1 MHYSMVSYL
10 LFDVILFFPSANNG
24 TLSHLGEL
32 QLPFNDIASFAIL
45 IIVIIYILSMC
56 CEGRRQRRIE
66 SRGVV
71 FDSSISLSPLI
82 YNQEPESP
90 NPPVYEVLY
99 LSETDLPSYESVVVD
114 VNVASAEGLTN
125 ADGSHQTTY
134 F

>member
-1 MHYSMVSYL
+1 M
-10 LFDVILFFPSANNG
+10 FFKKIIQ
-24 TLSHLGEL
+24 TRF
-32 QLPFNDIASFAIL
+32 FNFN
-45 IIVIIYILSMC
+45 
-56 CEGRRQRRIE
+56 

-114 VNVASAEGLTN
+114 VNFASIAGLAN